1 MVDCPLT
8 SQITTEYE
16 LIVSYKNCFDVG
28 FAKDFLPCDP
38 PLFVCDMGVYKGTS
52 QDLE

>member
-1 MVDCPLT
+1 MVDCLLT
-8 SQITTEYE
+8 SQIITE
-16 LIVSYKNCFDVG
+16 NCFDLG

-38 PLFVCDMGVYKGTS
+38 PLFVCDMGLYKGTS